1 MRILTSLADQDYQ
14 ELKLEDLGVLGDGG
28 YLFPP
33 FGQGIKD
40 YVEIHIHDKNRNFK
54 EKVISEHTRF
64 EDGQIF
70 LNIGQDL
77 RDNGYDR
84 GTFVCIYYFI
94 RPIAGADDIV
104 LTKTVNGVAG
114 IVHHGNPELT
124 GTATTNN
131 FYLDEDGNAFVGV
144 DPPNDGSEPKPLD
157 VKEWKYKIDEISTSR
172 TEVRIVP
179 QIISNQKYKMDFRK
193 LIENTTKYVPETAWD
208 DYIDANQDLLNAWTI
223 IQSLPNNSLSKW
235 WRPRLEYQDGITTK
249 KDFGKLHYTMYG
261 YNEDRNANPGDGG
274 GQISWTGPDSSRL
287 EFNVRRDAEDEG
299 FQSYMQGGTLV
310 VKNAYIV
317 GEEIRND
324 SFENADY
331 SVEDPIPDTHIEV
344 TDSPTNPRT
353 KIYTMMLRNREGDTN
368 LDDLDAEFN
377 TNSQQVQYF
386 WEFGCGHTEGPTTE
400 HQVEHTFD
408 VDGSFIASCTIM
420 TPNFD
425 SNVTDVRTITGRS
438 LSPVQVQTPVDLTI
452 NDEGEAVDVEIPGPP
467 PQLEYIP
474 DGSIITYWGTFW
486 LIDKGRKRFIVSYGT
501 GSPGPEKG
509 LEFDSLPVGVDSN
522 GEFHYSAGAQE
533 VLLSLYEAKGIST
546 AKPEY
551 YAWRS
556 APDGTNPS
564 PAKRLRVDSSATDDP
579 DIVKKFRFP
588 SGRDTD
594 ELLQTYN
601 ILHSPSFLIKVNS
614 AIKNAIPDGPIFRSS
629 DFGAT
634 ESTSDGPAEPFTGVT
649 SEFWPSN
656 RNLTGQAVV
665 NVTVVSVMSGQTD
678 AQQGVGFIFD
688 EDAEGDQGTTDLGS
702 SDNPTTSKTI
712 QVPPNSDV
720 ILTRTAY
727 GGSGTNN
734 QQFRGW
740 SENSAFVQS
749 QIITTNHDVTITAP
763 SEGTATYYAHS
774 LDE

>member
-1 MRILTSLADQDYQ
+1 
-14 ELKLEDLGVLGDGG
+14 
-28 YLFPP
+28 
-33 FGQGIKD
+33 
-40 YVEIHIHDKNRNFK
+40 
-54 EKVISEHTRF
+54 
-64 EDGQIF
+64 
-70 LNIGQDL
+70 
-77 RDNGYDR
+77 
-84 GTFVCIYYFI
+84 
-94 RPIAGADDIV
+94 
-104 LTKTVNGVAG
+104 
-114 IVHHGNPELT
+114 
-124 GTATTNN
+124 
-131 FYLDEDGNAFVGV
+131 
-144 DPPNDGSEPKPLD
+144 
-157 VKEWKYKIDEISTSR
+157 
-172 TEVRIVP
+172 
-179 QIISNQKYKMDFRK
+179 
-193 LIENTTKYVPETAWD
+193 
-208 DYIDANQDLLNAWTI
+208 
-223 IQSLPNNSLSKW
+223 
-235 WRPRLEYQDGITTK
+235 
-249 KDFGKLHYTMYG
+249 
-261 YNEDRNANPGDGG
+261 
-274 GQISWTGPDSSRL
+274 
-287 EFNVRRDAEDEG
+287 
-299 FQSYMQGGTLV
+299 
-310 VKNAYIV
+310 
-317 GEEIRND
+317 
-324 SFENADY
+324 
-331 SVEDPIPDTHIEV
+331 
-344 TDSPTNPRT
+344 
-353 KIYTMMLRNREGDTN
+353 MLRNREGDTN